1 MILRIF
7 WGAMTN
13 DSPATHATAGEVS
26 RNFGQ
31 WQDVALTGPVIITHH
46 GRPRVVL
53 LSADRYAS
61 WNNLPAAG
69 VNTDAHA
76 AETSRE
82 ALLEQ
87 MAEGFIALDPT
98 LRVTKVN
105 PVFEALAGRSAGQLV
120 GSGWSDLFPLPT
132 QAVIAEQMRRVLRTG
147 EAVEFEADSTVQPG
161 RCYGV
166 RVFPYPGGVAALFAN
181 RTEEHSLRGRLR
193 HAGAIQT
200 ATTALPRLAVA
211 RLNIRGV
218 LAEMDKDFLRLTGF
232 SGAELLDCRLTD
244 IVRPSDRRALS
255 QALEKVLQGGP
266 AARVETALLVR
277 AGDERP
283 VELSL
288 APILHDGAADGV
300 MVLILAEA

>member
-1 MILRIF
+1 MK
-7 WGAMTN
+7 N
-13 DSPATHATAGEVS
+13 DVPVTQATAGEVS

-31 WQDVALTGPVIITHH
+31 WQDVALTSPVVITHH

-61 WNNLPAAG
+61 WNDSPSSAG
-69 VNTDAHA
+69 NEEVHLV
-76 AETSRE
+76 ETCRE
-82 ALLEQ
+82 ALLEH

-98 LRVTKVN
+98 LRVMKVN
-105 PVFEALAGRSAGQLV
+105 PVFEALAGRSASQLV
-120 GSGWSDLFPLPT
+120 GASWAELFPLPT
-132 QAVIAEQMRRVLRTG
+132 QAVIAEQMRRTLRTG

-181 RTEEHSLRGRLR
+181 RTEEHDLRNRLR
-193 HAGAIQT
+193 HARAMRAAT
-200 ATTALPRLAVA
+200 AAVPRLAVA

-218 LAEMDKDFLRLTGF
+218 LAEMDDDFLRLAGF
-232 SGAELLDCRLTD
+232 SSAELLDCRLTD
-244 IVRPSDRRALS
+244 IIRPADRRALT
-255 QALEKVLQGGP
+255 QALERVLQGGP
-266 AARVETALLVR
+266 AARVETALLVK

-288 APILHDGAADGV
+288 APILRDGAADGV